1 MGVPTIYRYL
11 VRYNKKS
18 ISNKGLALS
27 PVNDFWLYAL
37 GGLARLESQ
46 VMLAV

>member
-27 PVNDFWLYAL
+27 PVNDFWLYA